1 MNVKKVMQALQAF
14 HPRLFMGSER
24 FKVCTAVADY
34 QSVYEPEGIYVLNS
48 LETKGCHCAP
58 TIVTCNF
65 FQIENFDQNNID
77 SRRRQTA
84 QKFIAGHN
92 CGSALTSFCFERI

>member
-1 MNVKKVMQALQAF
+1 MQALQAF

-48 LETKGCHCAP
+48 LCVCVRMITLYLTFEELS
-58 TIVTCNF
+58 I
-65 FQIENFDQNNID
+65 FQ
-77 SRRRQTA
+77 S
-84 QKFIAGHN
+84 
-92 CGSALTSFCFERI
+92 C

>member
-58 TIVTCNF
+58 TIVTCNEF
-65 FQIENFDQNNID
+65 LGCLPPTAINVILVEIFDLEEVAGQIEKMF
-77 SRRRQTA
+77 
-84 QKFIAGHN
+84 
-92 CGSALTSFCFERI
+92 